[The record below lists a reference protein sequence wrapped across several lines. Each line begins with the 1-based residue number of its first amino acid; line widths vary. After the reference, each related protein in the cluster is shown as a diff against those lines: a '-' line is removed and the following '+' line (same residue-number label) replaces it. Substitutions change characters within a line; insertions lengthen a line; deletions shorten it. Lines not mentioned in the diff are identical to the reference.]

1 MSLKL
6 ALLFAAL
13 AALVGIGFGY
23 FLRWIISLG
32 QRGSVE
38 LRIKQ
43 MELHAREEAKRIV
56 EESEKKAEE
65 TLQSGRIELRERE
78 DKVQKVEDRLVK
90 KEEFLDK
97 RQLDID
103 KEIEH
108 VKEKVGEVKSI
119 KERAEELEKKR
130 FEELQKI
137 AGLSLEEAK
146 HTLLSEVEK
155 KFEEDVAVRLQK
167 LETQGAERLEAKA
180 KTILTTSIHRLANSV
195 SSEVFSTSVAIPSDE
210 IKGKVIGKEG
220 RNIKAFERASGVEVI
235 VDDTPGLITLSS
247 HDPVR
252 RQVARVAL
260 ENLIQDGRIQPAK
273 IEEMVE
279 KAKQE
284 IGKTIKEKGEQA
296 VYECGVFNLD
306 PRIIGI
312 LGRLHFRTSY
322 GQNVL
327 QHSIEMS
334 HIAGMIATEIGANV
348 AIAKAGALLHDIG
361 KAVDH
366 EIQGTHVEIG
376 RRILQKFGADPL
388 IVKAMEAHHGEYP
401 YETLES
407 YIVQAAD
414 AISGA
419 RPGARRDSV
428 ENYLKRLSELEG
440 IATSFKGV
448 EKAYALQAGRE
459 IRVFVTPAEL
469 SDLESRNT
477 ARDIAIRIENELKYP
492 GEIKVVVIRESRTI
506 EFAR

>member
-6 ALLFAAL
+6 AVLLAGL
-13 AALVGIGFGY
+13 ASLVGVGFGY

-43 MELHAREEAKRIV
+43 MELHAREEAKKIV
-56 EESEKKAEE
+56 EEAEAKALE
-65 TLQSGRIELRERE
+65 TIKESRAEFKERE
-78 DKVQKVEDRLVK
+78 EKVKKTEDRLIK

-103 KEIEH
+103 KEIEQ
-108 VKEKVGEVKSI
+108 VKEKVAEIKAI
-119 KERAEELEKKR
+119 KERAENLEKQR
-130 FEELQKI
+130 TEELQKV
-137 AGLSLEEAK
+137 ANLSEEEAK
-146 HTLLSEVEK
+146 NQLLRQVETK
-155 KFEEDVAVRLQK
+155 SEEDIAIKMQK
-167 LETQGAERLEAKA
+167 LENYGTEKIETRAKE
-180 KTILTTSIHRLANSV
+180 ILTTSIQRLANSV
-195 SSEVFSTSVAIPSDE
+195 SAEVFSTTVAIPSDE
-210 IKGKVIGKEG
+210 IKGKIIGKEG
-220 RNIKAFERASGVEVI
+220 RNIKAFERASGVEII
-235 VDDTPGLITLSS
+235 VDDTPGLITISS
-247 HDPVR
+247 YDSVR
-252 RQVARVAL
+252 RQIARVAL

-273 IEEMVE
+273 IEEVIE
-279 KAKQE
+279 KAKQD
-284 IGKTIKEKGEQA
+284 INKIMREKGEAA

-306 PRIIGI
+306 PRIVSI

-327 QHSIEMS
+327 QHSIEMA

-366 EIQGTHVEIG
+366 EIAGTHVEIG
-376 RRILQKFGADPL
+376 RRILQKFGADER
-388 IVKAMEAHHGEYP
+388 IIRAMESHHGEYP
-401 YETLES
+401 YSTLES

-428 ENYLKRLSELEG
+428 ENYLKRLGDLEA
-440 IATSFKGV
+440 IATSLPGI

-459 IRVFVTPAEL
+459 LRVFVTPSEVTDVEAKKM
-469 SDLESRNT
+469 
-477 ARDIAIRIENELKYP
+477 ARDIAVRIENELKYP